1 MDRKA
6 RWLSQMVG
14 TQQSVLIERDGRTGH
29 AEHHALVEIPAT
41 EDFRF
46 APDALKG
53 RIMTLTI
60 TASDGAKL
68 TGIPA

>member
-1 MDRKA
+1 MLQR
-6 RWLSQMVG
+6 SHINPSYEEIC
-14 TQQSVLIERDGRTGH
+14 TGRTGH
-29 AEHHALVEIPAT
+29 AENHASVKIPAS

-60 TASDGAKL
+60 TASDGTKL